1 MKIPPAFQ
9 PIKFLCVNYLIND
22 MTCHM
27 SFKFLK
33 KMTLPSNS
41 RSYSNNDMDVNSL
54 MNNREFQEILQDYF
68 QSNTMT
74 LDEFMENLPRFM
86 METYGNDHNYENG
99 SDEEEEEAYD
109 DDEEEDLDDNDAFLA
124 FLNRSSQSG
133 FRSEPVDA
141 SSILFRSLLAGRR
154 EAREIP
160 LRNILPQSPP
170 PSPVPNIVNTA
181 ASIPFFQRN
190 GIAPPVPS
198 RPGGL
203 RRVPSQLRTSTT
215 NSAAVRFDPNVPEE
229 CKSPYNSPI
238 DRNNELPLTS
248 EFMRRYGHDRIS
260 LAHNNLPA
268 LVDDDQPE
276 R

>member
-1 MKIPPAFQ
+1 
-9 PIKFLCVNYLIND
+9 
-22 MTCHM
+22 
-27 SFKFLK
+27 
-33 KMTLPSNS
+33 MTLPPNS
-41 RSYSNNDMDVNSL
+41 RSPFSSNTDMDVNSL
-54 MNNREFQEILQDYF
+54 MNNREFQEILQEYF

-86 METYGNDHNYENG
+86 METYGNDQNYDNE
-99 SDEEEEEAYD
+99 SDEEEAYY
-109 DDEEEDLDDNDAFLA
+109 DDEEEDFDDNEAFLA
-124 FLNRSSQSG
+124 FLHRRGQAG
-133 FRSEPVDA
+133 YRSEPVDA

-190 GIAPPVPS
+190 GLAPPVPS

-215 NSAAVRFDPNVPEE
+215 TNSAGIRFDPNAPEE
-229 CKSPYNSPI
+229 CKSPYNSPV

-260 LAHNNLPA
+260 MTHNNLPA